1 MKLLSNSIRRIWSKR
16 SYTMHAYYLLQHL
29 DVLIDEI
36 RILFE
41 AFTPDQQERYA
52 TFRRV
57 RLKKENIRRLV
68 NHTVSQSVPASIITA
83 VSAYTKSFIGDIVD
97 RAIDVQIEWQVCE
110 ERKEQIKSGEVI
122 SEHLSIKDR
131 TKPED
136 RGPLTPDHIREALRR
151 YKKDR
156 EGSSTGFLGL
166 SLQAN
171 GRENVAA
178 KTGGRRLFR

>member
-1 MKLLSNSIRRIWSKR
+1 LF
-16 SYTMHAYYLLQHL
+16 
-29 DVLIDEI
+29 

-97 RAIDVQIEWQVCE
+97 RAIDVQIEWQACE
-110 ERKEQIKSGEVI
+110 DKLPTGEPVKDDVATKE
-122 SEHLSIKDR
+122 R
-131 TKPED
+131 TKPD
-136 RGPLTPDHIREALRR
+136 NRGPLTPDHIREALRR

-156 EGSSTGFLGL
+156 EGASAGFLGL

-178 KTGGRRLFR
+178 KTGGKRLFR